1 MPFSTGQLIFAA
13 FFVIVFAAVMI
24 YAYRKDIKLHKRYY
38 KGSLKVLAV
47 FILFIITIVVIKK
60 FIVS

>member
-1 MPFSTGQLIFAA
+1 MFSSGQIIFAA
-13 FFVIVFAAVMI
+13 FFVIIFVAIMI
-24 YAYRKDIKLHKRYY
+24 YAYRKDLQLHKRYY
-38 KGSLKVLAV
+38 KGSLRILLV

>member
-1 MPFSTGQLIFAA
+1 MFSSGQLIFAA
-13 FFVIVFAAVMI
+13 FFIIVFTVVMI
-24 YAYRKDIKLHKRYY
+24 YTYRKDLKLHKRYY
-38 KGSLKVLAV
+38 SGSLRILAV

>member
-1 MPFSTGQLIFAA
+1 MFSSGQLIFAA
-13 FFVIVFAAVMI
+13 FFVIVFTVIMI
-24 YAYRKDIKLHKRYY
+24 YSYRKDIKLHKRHY
-38 KGSLKVLAV
+38 KGSLRILAV

>member
-1 MPFSTGQLIFAA
+1 MFSSGQLIFAA
-13 FFVIVFAAVMI
+13 FFVIIFVAIMI
-24 YAYRKDIKLHKRYY
+24 YAYRKDLQLHRRYY
-38 KGSLKVLAV
+38 KGSLRILLV

>member
-1 MPFSTGQLIFAA
+1 MFSSGQLIFAA
-13 FFVIVFAAVMI
+13 FFVIVFVAIMI
-24 YAYRKDIKLHKRYY
+24 YAYRKDLQLHKRYY
-38 KGSLKVLAV
+38 KGSLRILLV

>member
-1 MPFSTGQLIFAA
+1 MFSSGQLIFAA
-13 FFVIVFAAVMI
+13 FFVIVFAVIMV
-24 YAYRKDIKLHKRYY
+24 YAYRKDLQLHKRYY
-38 KGSLKVLAV
+38 KGSLRILAV

>member
-1 MPFSTGQLIFAA
+1 MFTKGQLIFAA
-13 FFVIVFAAVMI
+13 FFMIVFTVIMV
-24 YAYRKDIKLHKRYY
+24 YAYRKDIKLHRRYY
-38 KGSLKVLAV
+38 KGSLRVLLV

>member
-1 MPFSTGQLIFAA
+1 MFTTGQLIFAA
-13 FFVIVFAAVMI
+13 FFIIVFTVIMV
-24 YAYRKDIKLHKRYY
+24 YAYRKDLKLHKRHY
-38 KGSLKVLAV
+38 KGSLRVLLV

>member
-1 MPFSTGQLIFAA
+1 MFSTGQLIFAA
-13 FFVIVFAAVMI
+13 FFVIAFTAVMI
-24 YAYRKDIKLHKRYY
+24 YAYRKDLQLHKRYY
-38 KGSLKVLAV
+38 KGSVRVLLV

>member
-1 MPFSTGQLIFAA
+1 MFTTGQLIFAA
-13 FFVIVFAAVMI
+13 FFVIVFTVIMV
-24 YAYRKDIKLHKRYY
+24 YAYRKDLNLHRRYY
-38 KGSLKVLAV
+38 KGSLRVLLV

>member
-1 MPFSTGQLIFAA
+1 MFSTGQLIFAA
-13 FFVIVFAAVMI
+13 FFVIAFTAVMI
-24 YAYRKDIKLHKRYY
+24 YAYRKDLQLHKRYY
-38 KGSLKVLAV
+38 KGSLRVLLV

>member
-1 MPFSTGQLIFAA
+1 MFTSGQLIFAA
-13 FFVIVFAAVMI
+13 FFVIVFVAIMI
-24 YAYRKDIKLHKRYY
+24 YAYRKDLQLHRRHY
-38 KGSLKVLAV
+38 KGSLRILAV

>member
-1 MPFSTGQLIFAA
+1 MFSTGQLIFAA
-13 FFVIVFAAVMI
+13 FFVIAFTIVMI
-24 YAYRKDIKLHKRYY
+24 YAYCKDIKLHQRYY
-38 KGSLKVLAV
+38 KGSLRVLLV